1 MDEFR
6 PPKGEEISPFF
17 ERKVSVTDAIIVKR
31 LMVVERHAGALKM
44 LQVKEGEISF
54 ECKS

>member
-6 PPKGEEISPFF
+6 PPKGEELSPFF

-31 LMVVERHAGALKM
+31 LMMVKKHAWSLG
-44 LQVKEGEISF
+44 VKDGETSF
-54 ECKS
+54 EFKS